1 MKMNTNTEKHR
12 NAKKH
17 ARKTRPQ
24 NAPAPH
30 AHPHHEVHQNPA
42 GGKPTN
48 RRLNGTGGGGAPHG
62 AKRPHLR
69 IIVYIYIS
77 NKRRED

>member
-24 NAPAPH
+24 NALAPH
-30 AHPHHEVHQNPA
+30 ARPHHEVHQNPA

-48 RRLNGTGGGGAPHG
+48 RRVNGTGGGWCTSWGETPS
-62 AKRPHLR
+62 P
-69 IIVYIYIS
+69 
-77 NKRRED
+77 

>member
-1 MKMNTNTEKHR
+1 MKMNTNTEKHTETRR
-12 NAKKH
+12 NTPAKR

-24 NAPAPH
+24 KALAPH

-48 RRLNGTGGGGAPHG
+48 RRLNGTGGWCTSWGETPS
-62 AKRPHLR
+62 P
-69 IIVYIYIS
+69 
-77 NKRRED
+77 